1 MVHLIIEVS
10 KYLMIVLLAI
20 YTYQCFAVF
29 RRRSPE
35 RQNRIFN
42 SQASLIY
49 LIHLDAFLVI
59 YASTLDLKVIGL
71 YLVQLILLV
80 IIQLCYKVF
89 YRKASR
95 LVVNNMCML
104 LAIGFIILTRLDF
117 DKAMK
122 QCEIA
127 VSTVYYPQIEV
138 FSQIDLGLRRSRT
151 CTLKRS
157 CGTRCKEL
165 WSKIILFLWRDQYP
179 AIGIYQNSLC
189 ILCSLD
195 VL

>member
-127 VSTVYYPQIEV
+127 VA
-138 FSQIDLGLRRSRT
+138 
-151 CTLKRS
+151 
-157 CGTRCKEL
+157 
-165 WSKIILFLWRDQYP
+165 
-179 AIGIYQNSLC
+179 AIGITLLVPFIIHKLKFFHKLTWVYAGVGLALLSVVA
-189 ILCSLD
+189 
-195 VL
+195 VLGARSYGAKLSFSFGGIISSHRNL

>member
-1 MVHLIIEVS
+1 M
-10 KYLMIVLLAI
+10 
-20 YTYQCFAVF
+20 
-29 RRRSPE
+29 
-35 RQNRIFN
+35 
-42 SQASLIY
+42 IY

-127 VSTVYYPQIEV
+127 VA
-138 FSQIDLGLRRSRT
+138 
-151 CTLKRS
+151 
-157 CGTRCKEL
+157 
-165 WSKIILFLWRDQYP
+165 
-179 AIGIYQNSLC
+179 AIGITLLVPFIIHKLKFFTN
-189 ILCSLD
+189 
-195 VL
+195 

>member
-127 VSTVYYPQIEV
+127 VA
-138 FSQIDLGLRRSRT
+138 
-151 CTLKRS
+151 
-157 CGTRCKEL
+157 
-165 WSKIILFLWRDQYP
+165 
-179 AIGIYQNSLC
+179 AIGITLLVPFIIHKLKFFHKLTWVYAESDLH
-189 ILCSLD
+189 S
-195 VL
+195 